1 MNKKQF
7 AVLLMF
13 VIISSFLGGA
23 MVQFIFGGAHLIAKE
38 RAISF
43 HVIKASQFLLIN
55 KNGKIRASL
64 SLEDSGGKNE
74 RPAFSLY
81 DQNGKSRA
89 DLYLGIHD
97 SPQMIF
103 YDKNGK
109 NRFHIGLSAA
119 GNAGMNINNGK
130 SEKLLELDTSSGIPL
145 ITVRGEHTMI
155 HWTAP

>member
-7 AVLLMF
+7 VVLLMF
-13 VIISSFLGGA
+13 VTISSFLGGA
-23 MVQFIFGGAHLIAKE
+23 MVQFIFGVANSMAKE

-43 HVIKASQFLLIN
+43 HVIKASHFLLVN
-55 KNGKIRASL
+55 KNGKICASL
-64 SLEDSGGKNE
+64 SLEDPGGKNE

-81 DQNGKSRA
+81 GQDGRSRA
-89 DLYLGIHD
+89 VFYLGILD

-109 NRFHIGLSAA
+109 NRFHIGLAAA

-130 SEKLLELDTSSGIPL
+130 SEKLLELDTSSGIPMM
-145 ITVRGEHTMI
+145 TVRGENTII
-155 HWTAP
+155 HWSAP